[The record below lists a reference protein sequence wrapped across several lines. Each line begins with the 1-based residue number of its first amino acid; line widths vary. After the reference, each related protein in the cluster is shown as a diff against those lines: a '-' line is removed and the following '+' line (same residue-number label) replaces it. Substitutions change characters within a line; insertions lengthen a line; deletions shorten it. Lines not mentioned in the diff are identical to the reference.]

1 MHVVSRH
8 QMHKIKKAL
17 LRRLFLLLQ
26 YSNKI
31 VQDPFKDHILR
42 SKLFRSFVKK
52 ILHWFLSFW
61 SLNQI
66 TNLSKKK
73 YFKIH
78 CMFYFAF
85 LYAELIKIKFKQRH
99 QPLFPVWYA
108 LSSQIVKL
116 HDSLK
121 GNQLKIHQVWH
132 LKIINFYY

>member
-1 MHVVSRH
+1 
-8 QMHKIKKAL
+8 MHKSKKAL

-42 SKLFRSFVKK
+42 SK
-52 ILHWFLSFW
+52 ILHCFLSFW
-61 SLNQI
+61 SLSQI
-66 TNLSKKK
+66 TNLLKKK
-73 YFKIH
+73 YIKKH
-78 CMFYFAF
+78 CMFYFVF

-99 QPLFPVWYA
+99 RPLFPVWCA

-132 LKIINFYY
+132 LNIINVYHCGLTRFPIKS